1 MTGAKKQLD
10 ELTEMHWK
18 HDLLGSIEV
27 GIVVL
32 DREYKVQVWN
42 QFMENHSNV
51 VPSQIRDKTLFE
63 FFPEIDE
70 AWFKVKTDP
79 VYRLKSPAFIIWEQR
94 PYLFRFGPN
103 RPITSSSEF
112 MYQNITLFPLASLSG
127 EVEQLCIVVYD
138 VTDEAVSRQSAL
150 ALNDKLEQISRVDG
164 LTGLFNRRYWE
175 EQFSQEYKRSKRN
188 DMPASVV
195 MLDIDHFKK
204 VNDTFGHPGGDQVIK
219 ALAKI
224 IKKSI
229 RETDLAGR
237 YGGEEFSIILPDTV
251 ASNARMVAE
260 RIRRLSEAFILN
272 YEGQEIKFTVSLGIA
287 EFNSSFKDHMAWLD
301 KADQALYKAKEG
313 GRNKVV
319 LA

>member
-1 MTGAKKQLD
+1 MTGAKEQLD

-32 DREYKVQVWN
+32 DKHYKVQVWN

-79 VYRLKSPAFIIWEQR
+79 VYRLKSSAFIIWEQR
-94 PYLFRFGPN
+94 PYLFRFDPT
-103 RPITSSSEF
+103 RPITSSSEYMF
-112 MYQNITLFPLASLSG
+112 QNITLFPLASLSG

-138 VTDEAVSRQSAL
+138 VTDEAVNRQSAL
-150 ALNDKLEQISRVDG
+150 ALNEKLEQISRVDG

-188 DMPASVV
+188 DMPASVI

-204 VNDTFGHPGGDQVIK
+204 VNDTYGHPGGDQVIR

-229 RETDLAGR
+229 RETDIAGR
-237 YGGEEFSIILPDTV
+237 YGGEEFAIILPDTV

-260 RIRRLSEAFILN
+260 RIRRLSEAFVLN
-272 YEGQEIKFTVSLGIA
+272 HDGQQIQFTVSLGIA
-287 EFNSSFKDHMAWLD
+287 EFHSSFKDHMAWLD